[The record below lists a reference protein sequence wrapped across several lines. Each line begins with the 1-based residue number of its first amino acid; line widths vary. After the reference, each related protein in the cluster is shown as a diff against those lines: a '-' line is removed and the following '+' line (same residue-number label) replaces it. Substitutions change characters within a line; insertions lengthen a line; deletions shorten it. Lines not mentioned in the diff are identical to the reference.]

1 MSTTLIV
8 VMAFEVF
15 AYGYVHQIVYTKY
28 VLFFVCPL
36 CFNKSVLNQL
46 TTKLMNYKFGL
57 LKLVTFP

>member
-36 CFNKSVLNQL
+36 CFNKSVLKIKHKVDEL
-46 TTKLMNYKFGL
+46 
-57 LKLVTFP
+57 